1 MRLLLS
7 FFSLVILSC
16 LAGCGGNSSG
26 EAQMKKSLDIMT
38 EMCVAIESGKRDT
51 IMAAK
56 KKMEDYAKEPQNA
69 SAPLEAVKVFKS
81 DLQNLF
87 NRAMLGIAKA
97 MQGDVL
103 NQEDMEELRKVIAEH
118 MR

>member
-1 MRLLLS
+1 
-7 FFSLVILSC
+7 
-16 LAGCGGNSSG
+16 
-26 EAQMKKSLDIMT
+26 MKKSLGIMT
-38 EMCVAIESGKRDT
+38 EMCEAIESGKRDT

-69 SAPLEAVKVFKS
+69 SAPPEAIKAFKS

-97 MQGDVL
+97 MQSDVL
-103 NQEDMEELRKVIAEH
+103 NQEDMEELRKVISEH
-118 MR
+118 IR